1 MRQEVSAVP
10 RIAQVRKDHTGA
22 ITAVM
27 LDNGQV
33 LSMAEAVFA
42 AHTGMLEDAEVT
54 MKAGRRRLRTDEPLD
69 ALPEF

>member
-1 MRQEVSAVP
+1 MP
-10 RIAQVRKDHTGA
+10 RIDKVRKDHTGA

-33 LSMAEAVFA
+33 MSMAEAIFA
-42 AHTGMLEDAEVT
+42 AHTGLLEGAEVT

-69 ALPEF
+69 RLPEF